1 MTNWT
6 TKAVRILAAASIVAG
21 FVPTTAEA
29 QSRLKD
35 LVEIEGV
42 RTNQLVGYGVVVGL
56 DGTGDRLKDSP
67 FTERSLKGM
76 LERLGVNVR
85 EDELKTRNAAS
96 VIVTATLPPFARQG
110 SSIDVSVASLGNASS
125 LLGGTLIVTPL
136 VGEIGSA
143 SCWEGVGAY
152 GLT

>member
-1 MTNWT
+1 
-6 TKAVRILAAASIVAG
+6 
-21 FVPTTAEA
+21 
-29 QSRLKD
+29 
-35 LVEIEGV
+35 
-42 RTNQLVGYGVVVGL
+42 
-56 DGTGDRLKDSP
+56 
-67 FTERSLKGM
+67 M

-136 VGEIGSA
+136 VGADGLAYAVAQGSVA
-143 SCWEGVGAY
+143 AGGYSALGDAATPTKGVPPAVRIPAGATVKRAVE
-152 GLT
+152 LSFLHLHRTQTPLSTLAFTPAL

>member
-1 MTNWT
+1 M
-6 TKAVRILAAASIVAG
+6 RISDLSSDVC
-21 FVPTTAEA
+21 
-29 QSRLKD
+29 SSDL
-35 LVEIEGV
+35 LVEIECV

-125 LLGGTLIVTPL
+125 LLGGTLIRSEEHTSELPSL
-136 VGEIGSA
+136 LRISSA
-143 SCWEGVGAY
+143 VFC
-152 GLT
+152 LKKKQT